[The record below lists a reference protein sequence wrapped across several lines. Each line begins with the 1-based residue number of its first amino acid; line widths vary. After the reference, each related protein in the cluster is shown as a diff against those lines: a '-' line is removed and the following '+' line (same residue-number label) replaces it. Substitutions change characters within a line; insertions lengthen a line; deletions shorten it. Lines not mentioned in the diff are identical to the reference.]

1 MSYLSLLIT
10 LIGGIGIGSIIQVV
24 IANRARKKELFE
36 NRTYKEMRNSYIG
49 LLNSLH
55 NAAVNPSDKSSKEY
69 ALWQTRV
76 ELFGSSK
83 VSKYVQDIID
93 TNPGSQER
101 NVAFNSLISSMRA
114 DLGIRKSNKSTWAV

>member
-1 MSYLSLLIT
+1 M
-10 LIGGIGIGSIIQVV
+10 
-24 IANRARKKELFE
+24 
-36 NRTYKEMRNSYIG
+36 
-49 LLNSLH
+49 
-55 NAAVNPSDKSSKEY
+55 NPSDKSSKEY

-114 DLGIRKSNKSTWAV
+114 DLGIRKSNKSTWVV

>member
-10 LIGGIGIGSIIQVV
+10 LIGGIGIGSVIQVV

-114 DLGIRKSNKSTWAV
+114 DLGIRKPNKST

>member
-10 LIGGIGIGSIIQVV
+10 LIGGIGIGFVIQVV

-49 LLNSLH
+49 LLYSLH

-76 ELFGSSK
+76 EMFRSSK
-83 VSKYVQDIID
+83 ESKYVQDIID

-101 NVAFNSLISSMRA
+101 NVTFNSLISSIRA
-114 DLGIRKSNKSTWAV
+114 DLGIRKPNKST

>member
-1 MSYLSLLIT
+1 MIMSYVSLLIT

-49 LLNSLH
+49 LLTSLY

-114 DLGIRKSNKSTWAV
+114 DLGIRKPN

>member
-1 MSYLSLLIT
+1 MIMSYLSLLIT
-10 LIGGIGIGSIIQVV
+10 LIGGIGIGSVIQVV

-114 DLGIRKSNKSTWAV
+114 DLGIRKPNKST

>member
-76 ELFGSSK
+76 ELFESSK

-93 TNPGSQER
+93 TNPSSQER

-114 DLGIRKSNKSTWAV
+114 DLGIRKPNKST

>member
-10 LIGGIGIGSIIQVV
+10 LIGGIGIGSVIQVV

-36 NRTYKEMRNSYIG
+36 NRTYNEMRNSYIG

-114 DLGIRKSNKSTWAV
+114 DLGIRKPNKST

>member
-10 LIGGIGIGSIIQVV
+10 LIGGIGIGSVIQVV

-36 NRTYKEMRNSYIG
+36 NRTYNEMRNSYIG

-83 VSKYVQDIID
+83 VSEYVQDIID

-114 DLGIRKSNKSTWAV
+114 DLGIRKPNKST

>member
-1 MSYLSLLIT
+1 MSYVSLLIT

-49 LLNSLH
+49 LLTSLY

-114 DLGIRKSNKSTWAV
+114 DLGIRKPN

>member
-10 LIGGIGIGSIIQVV
+10 LIGGIGIGSVIQVV

-55 NAAVNPSDKSSKEY
+55 NAAVNPSDRSSKEY

-114 DLGIRKSNKSTWAV
+114 DLGIRKPNKST